1 MRIVVCGSFD
11 PVSKSEVTSVKEI
24 RRKYH
29 CREIYVFP
37 EEKGILSRDLR
48 RKLLETAFRAYRHIH
63 VTETLYEDDMTVQL
77 AGPDEEKIRHGEYR
91 LAAWGLP
98 YILFSEGYYLEE
110 TLDHMCKPGRKIH
123 SYGVAETACMLARCH
138 GLDRQEA
145 RVASLLHDITKKWTP
160 EEGEKLLSVWNPAA
174 LKLNPSVWH
183 SYTAPVWIRQ
193 NMGIYNKRILKAIEH
208 HTLGDG
214 KSSLDRILYIADK
227 IEPNRKYNT
236 EKETALAV
244 KDLKKGAE
252 LVLEEAKAYILEK
265 EGIHV

>member
-11 PVSKSEVTSVKEI
+11 PVSKSEVTAVKEI

-37 EEKGILSRDLR
+37 EEEGILPRDLR
-48 RKLLETAFRAYRHIH
+48 KKFLEKAFRAYRHIH
-63 VTETLYEDDMTVQL
+63 VTDRLSDDDISVQL
-77 AGPDEEKIRHGEYR
+77 TDPDEEKIRHGEYR

-98 YILFSEGYYLEE
+98 YLLFSEGYYLEE
-110 TLDHMCKPGRKIH
+110 TLKYMCKPGRKIH

-138 GLDRQEA
+138 GVDQKEA
-145 RVASLLHDITKKWTP
+145 RIASLLHDITKKWTP
-160 EEGEKLLSVWNPAA
+160 EEGEKLLSVWNPAM
-174 LKLNPSVWH
+174 LKMNPNVWH

-193 NMGIYNKRILKAIEH
+193 NMSIYNKRILKAIEH